1 MRDAGGLARS
11 SLLWAASGEM
21 VPFCKRVGCVA
32 AGYRATPHNLVCR
45 RLDNQTRVS
54 LVTGCPGQVSARP
67 APDGTICWRSQ
78 TAGSLIM
85 FARQDAISDCAD
97 SAEEGMLNMPEKSEW
112 PELVGANAEESKAQ
126 LAAETGCKVYLVE
139 TGSVITMDYRT
150 DRIRIW
156 YDKDTGNIVR
166 APKVG

>member
-1 MRDAGGLARS
+1 MSSRALLCVTLVALLAAACCGLPQARQPDKS
-11 SLLWAASGEM
+11 
-21 VPFCKRVGCVA
+21 
-32 AGYRATPHNLVCR
+32 
-45 RLDNQTRVS
+45 
-54 LVTGCPGQVSARP
+54 VTGHRLPWS
-67 APDGTICWRSQ
+67 
-78 TAGSLIM
+78 
-85 FARQDAISDCAD
+85 D